1 MVDVQK
7 QEGAPLASGEAV
19 AQDDEPNPNGGIP
32 RFASTASSTYIP
44 TSDEVAD
51 ELVSE
56 LVDVSSSLAHALTS
70 LEVPGGGKR
79 IALGWVAV
87 KGSVPPTWRRF
98 DDPHV
103 MVTDIPSEHVIAAR
117 TLVELRCALEFFE

>member
-1 MVDVQK
+1 M
-7 QEGAPLASGEAV
+7 ASGEAV

-56 LVDVSSSLAHALTS
+56 LVDVSSSLAHALTA

-87 KGSVPPTWRRF
+87 KGSVPPTWCRF